1 MKFLKNLLILSLTSV
16 MLITTACENDEVTE
30 SKPENATISGVVTFT
45 GTYPD
50 SGSVMLTLDTAYPPQ
65 GAPAGFKMI
74 AQTDLDN
81 GSYVYSFSE
90 LAFGDFSALTVT
102 YWPNGYSTA
111 SMDYTLLGSYPNPL
125 IPPVPR
131 FLLDEDN
138 AEMTIDIDADLG
150 LAQP

>member
-1 MKFLKNLLILSLTSV
+1 MKLIKNLLILSLTSV
-16 MLITTACENDEVTE
+16 MLITTACEDDKVTV
-30 SKPENATISGVVTFT
+30 SKPESATISGVVTFT

-50 SGSVMLTLDTAYPPQ
+50 TGSVMLTLDTTYPPQ

-74 AQTDLDN
+74 AQADLDN

-90 LAFGDFSALTVT
+90 LAFGDFTALTVT

-125 IPPVPR
+125 IPPVSG
-131 FLLDEDN
+131 FTLDEDN
-138 AEMTIDIDADLG
+138 AEMIIDIDANF
-150 LAQP
+150 

>member
-1 MKFLKNLLILSLTSV
+1 MKFLKNLLILSLISV
-16 MLITTACENDEVTE
+16 MFIATACEDDEITE
-30 SKPENATISGVVTFT
+30 SKPENSTISGVVTFT

-125 IPPVPR
+125 IPPVPS

>member
-1 MKFLKNLLILSLTSV
+1 MKFLKNLLILSLISV
-16 MLITTACENDEVTE
+16 MFIATACEDDEITE

-45 GTYPD
+45 GTYTD
-50 SGSVMLTLDTAYPPQ
+50 TGSVMLTLDTAYPPQ

-90 LAFGDFSALTVT
+90 LAFGDYSALTVT

-125 IPPVPR
+125 IPPVPS

>member
-1 MKFLKNLLILSLTSV
+1 MKLMKNLLILSLTSV
-16 MLITTACENDEVTE
+16 MFITTACEDDEATV

-50 SGSVMLTLDTAYPPQ
+50 TGSVMLTLDTAYPPQ
-65 GAPAGFKMI
+65 GAPVGFKMI
-74 AQTDLDN
+74 AQSDLDN

-90 LAFGDFSALTVT
+90 LAFGDFAALTVT

-125 IPPVPR
+125 IPPVSS
-131 FLLDEDN
+131 FTLDEDN
-138 AEMTIDIDADLG
+138 AEMIIDIDADF
-150 LAQP
+150 

>member
-1 MKFLKNLLILSLTSV
+1 MKLIKNLLILSLTSV
-16 MLITTACENDEVTE
+16 MLITTACEDDKVTV
-30 SKPENATISGVVTFT
+30 SKPESATISGVVTFT

-50 SGSVMLTLDTAYPPQ
+50 TGSVMLTLDTTYPPQ

-74 AQTDLDN
+74 AQADLDN

-90 LAFGDFSALTVT
+90 LAFGDFTALTVT

-125 IPPVPR
+125 ILPVSS
-131 FLLDEDN
+131 FTLDEDN
-138 AEMTIDIDADLG
+138 AEMTINIDANF
-150 LAQP
+150 

>member
-16 MLITTACENDEVTE
+16 MLITTACEDDEVTE
-30 SKPENATISGVVTFT
+30 FKPENATISGVVTFT

-65 GAPAGFKMI
+65 GAPAGFKII

-125 IPPVPR
+125 IPPVPS

>member
-1 MKFLKNLLILSLTSV
+1 MKFLKNLLILSLISV
-16 MLITTACENDEVTE
+16 MFIATACEDDEITE

-90 LAFGDFSALTVT
+90 LAFGDYSALTVT

-125 IPPVPR
+125 IPPVPS

>member
-1 MKFLKNLLILSLTSV
+1 MKLMKNLLILSLTFV
-16 MLITTACENDEVTE
+16 MFITTACEDDEATV

-50 SGSVMLTLDTAYPPQ
+50 TGSVMLTLDTAYPPQ
-65 GAPAGFKMI
+65 GAPVGFKMI
-74 AQTDLDN
+74 AQSDLDN

-90 LAFGDFSALTVT
+90 LAFGDFAALTVT

-125 IPPVPR
+125 IPPVSS
-131 FLLDEDN
+131 FTLDEDN
-138 AEMTIDIDADLG
+138 AEMIINIDADF
-150 LAQP
+150 